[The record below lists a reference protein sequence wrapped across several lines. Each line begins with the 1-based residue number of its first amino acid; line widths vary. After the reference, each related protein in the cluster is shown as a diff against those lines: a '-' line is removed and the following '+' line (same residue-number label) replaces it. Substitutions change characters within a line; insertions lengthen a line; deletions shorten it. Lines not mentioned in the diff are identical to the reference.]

1 MPPTTTAPVE
11 GVCLGRAV
19 VCGWNKARVERM
31 RYKCGLLQKH
41 RITIVSIGRAG
52 MLLYDIEF
60 DLERN
65 TSSVGVQE

>member
-1 MPPTTTAPVE
+1 
-11 GVCLGRAV
+11 
-19 VCGWNKARVERM
+19 M

-41 RITIVSIGRAG
+41 KITIVSIGRAG

-65 TSSVGVQE
+65 TSFVGVQE